1 MKLSVLLDEL
11 QHIVLRDVHN
21 AVQGTGSTLWTP
33 VSLVRYLDEAHKR
46 FASKTKCIVDATT
59 PDVTEIQLVAG
70 QDSYELNESV
80 LGVLN
85 ARLLLL
91 DGHVEL
97 EPTSD
102 YHQSSKRSNHVNISP
117 SIIPTALGIPLF
129 FSYDE
134 ARRIK
139 VYPTPRVEDEGLILK
154 LRVQRLPLVEFAL
167 DAQGDPLDIAP
178 EIPAEYH
185 LELCEW
191 AAYRALR
198 NHDTDGENLPKAT
211 THRNSFERAVL
222 DCREES
228 RRRMIPPAT
237 FGGSAPN

>member
-11 QHIVLRDVHN
+11 QHIMLRDVHN

-59 PDVTEIQLVAG
+59 PEITEIVLAAG
-70 QDSYELNESV
+70 QSSYEMDESV
-80 LGVLN
+80 LHVLN

-91 DGHVEL
+91 EGHVEL
-97 EPTSD
+97 DPTSD
-102 YHQSSKRSNHVNISP
+102 YHQSSKRSDHVNIAP
-117 SIIPTALGIPLF
+117 RVIPTSQGIPLF
-129 FSYDE
+129 YSYDE
-134 ARRIK
+134 THRIK
-139 VYPTPRVEDEGLILK
+139 VYPTPRDEDAGLVLK

-167 DAQGDPLDIAP
+167 DEAGDALDVAP

-211 THRNSFERAVL
+211 THRNSFERAVA
-222 DCREES
+222 DCREET
-228 RRRMIPPAT
+228 RRKLIPPAT